1 MSAEAWAGF
10 RRAVLADPALQRD
23 LLAAPDPEPFCALVV
38 ERARGLGWDVEPD
51 DVEAALRTARRAW
64 IERWI

>member
-10 RRAVLADPALQRD
+10 RRAVLADPALQQD
-23 LLAAPDPEPFCALVV
+23 LLAVPEPDPFCALVV
-38 ERARGLGWDVEPD
+38 ERARGLGLDVERD
-51 DVEAALRTARRAW
+51 DVEDALRSARRAW